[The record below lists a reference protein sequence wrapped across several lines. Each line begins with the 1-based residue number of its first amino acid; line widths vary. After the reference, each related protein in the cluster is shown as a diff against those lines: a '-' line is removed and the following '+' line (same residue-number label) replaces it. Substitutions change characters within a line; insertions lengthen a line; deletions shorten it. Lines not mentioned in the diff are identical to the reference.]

1 MFTWQVR
8 RIEKKLEQLYNDHE
22 VDTVALGVFKN
33 PASISAL
40 TERMEK
46 RMLEIERLENKL
58 KK

>member
-22 VDTVALGVFKN
+22 VDTVALSVFKN
-33 PASISAL
+33 PDSISAL

-46 RMLEIERLENKL
+46 RMLEIEKLENKL